1 MHFMVHVIY
10 GLRQK
15 GHTLWLQS
23 TGRRAIE
30 NFERAC
36 ENENVL
42 SKKYF
47 FFKEMWTDDNCLEK
61 DYRSRQD
68 SNLRGETPM
77 DF

>member
-10 GLRQK
+10 GLRAQ
-15 GHTLWLQS
+15 GSHVVITIHGAACDPELWTS
-23 TGRRAIE
+23 MWKWKRVIKE
-30 NFERAC
+30 NF
-36 ENENVL
+36 
-42 SKKYF
+42 SF
-47 FFKEMWTDDNCLEK
+47 STDDNCLKK

>member
-1 MHFMVHVIY
+1 MVY
-10 GLRQK
+10 GHK

-23 TGRRAIE
+23 MGRRVIQ

-42 SKKYF
+42 LKKIF
-47 FFKEMWTDDNCLEK
+47 LFQKMSTDDNCLKK